1 MTVKMTK
8 NQTGSS
14 LVIALEGRLD
24 TNTAPELEEEFRQS
38 LNGVED
44 LTLNFAN
51 LDYVSSAG
59 LRALLGADRVMSAK
73 GGMKIIHAN
82 ELVKEVFEV
91 TGLSAIL
98 NVE

>member
-1 MTVKMTK
+1 MKMIK

-44 LTLNFAN
+44 LTLDFAN

-73 GGMKIIHAN
+73 GGGTPVPGRH
-82 ELVKEVFEV
+82 
-91 TGLSAIL
+91 
-98 NVE
+98 